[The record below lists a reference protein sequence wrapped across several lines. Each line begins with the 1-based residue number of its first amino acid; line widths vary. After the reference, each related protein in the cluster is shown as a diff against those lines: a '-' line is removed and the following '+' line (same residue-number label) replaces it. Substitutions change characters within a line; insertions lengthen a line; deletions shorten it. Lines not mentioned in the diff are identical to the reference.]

1 MKLVSE
7 FMETV
12 KLTINGQEVT
22 APKGELLIEA
32 CEMHGVYLPRFC
44 HHRGLTPQASCR
56 MCVVRVD
63 NPKIPKL
70 QTACTM
76 PVTEG
81 MAVTTES
88 KEIEETR
95 TAMIE
100 FLLSNHPVD
109 CPVCDRAGECELQ
122 DQTYGF
128 GEDRTRSQ
136 YADKENFLEQ
146 QISPFIYN
154 DPQRCVTC
162 KRCTRVCEE
171 WMDENAITALNRG
184 SATIISAFGGWVE
197 CSDCGNC
204 VDVCP
209 TGTLLHVP
217 YKYIARPWDLKQVPT
232 VCNFCSDGCSML
244 AGTRSEKLI
253 RTVARDGRGR
263 TAGGINHDFLCSLGR
278 YTIDFVHSK
287 ERVERPMI
295 RRGEHLIPTT
305 WDEALNYVAQKLK
318 EVKAAS
324 GGDSIGVISSA
335 RLLNEDQYALRKF
348 ADVALETKH
357 AEYYH
362 DHDEIDLTS
371 FFRHGCPPIATQEHV
386 QNADV
391 VLLLGSDP
399 NEENPLTAFSIRWAV
414 RQRAARLFT
423 VNSMPS
429 RLERQANVALRVR
442 EGSEA
447 AIVAALLDEAKIG
460 DVAEAMGVKAETVKA
475 VRQAVAEAAKVI
487 VVFGDELRGAAV
499 EALTLLESTLAVSSE
514 AAAAAKAAYIDGL
527 QRQVRSTNSP
537 PKPSI
542 NDNPHTF
549 IVERPTLEV
558 GVEAVKSETKFSF
571 LPLVRYSNTMGAG
584 LMGMAAGHKG
594 GKTAQQ
600 MLNAAG
606 GEIKALYIA
615 GEDVIAKANG
625 EAPSVRAQLEKLDL
639 LVVQEMFLT
648 ETAQRADVVL
658 PVTSFAEAQGTQI
671 NNGMQIQFVRR
682 VIPPAGQ
689 ARPDWMVVNSV
700 AKLLGVDLGFGG
712 QLKNVFKAIAAEVP
726 GCAGL
731 SHNQLANVGATP
743 ITLPGVDVTK
753 INAADVK
760 DRLATQVAQINRSLA
775 VETNELTAQAGARLK
790 QRYTTITRYSEMLT
804 PELPEQSKVLVFPA

>member
-1 MKLVSE
+1 
-7 FMETV
+7 METV

-44 HHRGLTPQASCR
+44 HFRGLTPQASCR

-136 YADKENFLEQ
+136 YDDKENFLER

-171 WMDENAITALNRG
+171 WMDENAITVLNRG
-184 SATIISAFGGWVE
+184 SATVISAFGGWVE

-217 YKYIARPWDLKQVPT
+217 YKYVARPWDLKQVPT

-287 ERVERPMI
+287 ERVDRPMI
-295 RRGEHLIPTT
+295 RRGEHLVPTT
-305 WDEALNYVAQKLK
+305 WDEALNYVAQKLG

-324 GGDSIGVISSA
+324 GGNSIGVISSA

-348 ADVALETKH
+348 ADEALETKN
-357 AEYYH
+357 AEHYH
-362 DHDEIDLTS
+362 DDDEIDLTS
-371 FFRHGCPPIATQEHV
+371 FFRYGCPPIATQEHV

-391 VLLLGSDP
+391 ILLIGSDP

-414 RQRAARLFT
+414 RQKSARLFT
-423 VNSMPS
+423 VNSIAS
-429 RLERQANVALRVR
+429 RLERQANIALRVR

-447 AIVAALLDEAKIG
+447 AIIAALLDEAQ
-460 DVAEAMGVKAETVKA
+460 VNTAAEALGVKAEAVTA
-475 VRQAVAEAAKVI
+475 VRKAVAEAGKVV

-499 EALTLLESTLAVSSE
+499 EALALLESTLAVSAD
-514 AAAAAKAAYIDGL
+514 AAAAAKSAYIDGL

-542 NDNPHTF
+542 NDNPHTY

-558 GVEAVKSETKFSF
+558 GGEAVTSAAKFSF
-571 LPLVRYSNTMGAG
+571 LPLVRYSNTLGAG
-584 LMGMAAGHKG
+584 MMGMAAGYKG
-594 GKTAQQ
+594 GKSAQA

-606 GEIKALYIA
+606 GELKALYIA
-615 GEDVIAKANG
+615 GEDVVTKANG
-625 EAPSVRAQLEKLDL
+625 EAATVKAQLEKLDL

-648 ETAQRADVVL
+648 DTAQLADVVL

-682 VIPPAGQ
+682 VIPPVGQ

-712 QLKNVFKAIAAEVP
+712 QLKNVFKEIAEKVP

-731 SHNQLANVGATP
+731 SHNMLANEGATA
-743 ITLPGVDVTK
+743 ITLPGVEANK
-753 INAADVK
+753 INAAEVK
-760 DRLATQVAQINRSLA
+760 DRLVTQVAQINRSIA
-775 VETNELTAQAGARLK
+775 VETAELSAKAGSRLQK
-790 QRYTTITRYSEMLT
+790 RYTTITRYSDMLT
-804 PELPEQSKVLVFPA
+804 PALPATAEAEKPKVMVFPA

>member
-1 MKLVSE
+1 MD
-7 FMETV
+7 TV

-32 CEMHGVYLPRFC
+32 CELHGIYLPRFC
-44 HHRGLTPQASCR
+44 HFRGLTPQASCR

-88 KEIEETR
+88 QEIEETR
-95 TAMIE
+95 AAMIE
-100 FLLSNHPVD
+100 FLLANHPVD

-128 GEDRTRSQ
+128 GEDRTRSKFE
-136 YADKENFLEQ
+136 DKEVYLER
-146 QISPFIYN
+146 QIAPFIYN

-171 WMDENAITALNRG
+171 WMDEFAITVLNRG
-184 SATIISAFGGWVE
+184 ASTVISTFGSWVE

-232 VCNFCSDGCSML
+232 ICNFCSDGCAVL
-244 AGTRSEKLI
+244 AGTRSETFI
-253 RTVARDGRGR
+253 RSVARDGRGR

-278 YTIDFVHSK
+278 YTVDSVHSK
-287 ERVERPMI
+287 QRVDRPMI
-295 RRGEHLIPTT
+295 RRGEHLVPTT
-305 WDEALNYVAQKLK
+305 WDEALNYVAQKLGA
-318 EVKAAS
+318 VKAAS
-324 GGDSIGVISSA
+324 GGNAIGIISA
-335 RLLNEDQYALRKF
+335 PRLLNEDQYALRKF
-348 ADVALETKH
+348 ADEILETKN
-357 AEYYH
+357 AEFYH
-362 DHDEIDLTS
+362 DDDEIDLTS
-371 FFRHGCPPIATQEHV
+371 FFRYGCPPIATQEHI

-391 VLLLGSDP
+391 ILLIGSDP

-423 VNSMPS
+423 VNAMPS
-429 RLERQANVALRVR
+429 RMERQADRALRVR

-447 AIVAALLDEAKIG
+447 AIIHALLDEAKINEAADALG
-460 DVAEAMGVKAETVKA
+460 VSADDVRA
-475 VRQAVAEAAKVI
+475 VRQAVAEAGKVI

-499 EALTLLESTLAVSSE
+499 EALSLLESTLPIAAE
-514 AAAAAKAAYIDGL
+514 AAAAAKQAHIDFL

-542 NDNPHTF
+542 NENPHTY

-558 GVEAVKSETKFSF
+558 GAEPAKAEAKFTF
-571 LPLVRYSNTMGAG
+571 VPLVRYANTLGAG
-584 LMGMAAGHKG
+584 MLGMDAGYKG
-594 GKTAQQ
+594 GKNSRA
-600 MLNAAG
+600 MLKAAG
-606 GEIKALYIA
+606 EEIKALYIA
-615 GEDVIAKANG
+615 GEDVIYKANG
-625 EAPSVRAQLEKLDL
+625 EAAAVRAQLEKLDL
-639 LVVQEMFLT
+639 LVVQDMFLT
-648 ETAQRADVVL
+648 ETARLADVVL

-682 VIPPAGQ
+682 VIPPVGQ
-689 ARPDWMVVNSV
+689 ARPDWMVINSI
-700 AKLLGVDLGFGG
+700 AKLMGADFGWAG
-712 QLKNVFKAIAAEVP
+712 QLKNVFKEIAEKVLI
-726 GCAGL
+726 GSGL
-731 SHNQLANVGATP
+731 SHNLLANEGATQ
-743 ITLPGVDVTK
+743 IKLPLPDSNR
-753 INAADVK
+753 INAAEVK
-760 DRLATQVAQINRSLA
+760 DRLATDVARINGSIPIDKSLP
-775 VETNELTAQAGARLK
+775 VFQAGSRLQ
-790 QRYTTITRYSEMLT
+790 QRYTMVTRFSEMFS
-804 PELPEQSKVLVFPA
+804 PKLPETAEAEKPRALVFPA